1 MKKNTNR
8 KSEDIKRFNPTAES
22 GLDSA
27 SVSYMQSIGKV
38 NIAKSPTNKSYTKI
52 ILGNIFT
59 FFNILMFAIAGL
71 LLFLVGPKVV
81 TNLMFLLIIVC
92 NLLIG
97 TIQEC
102 KSKHTIEKLKL
113 LNDSKIKARRD
124 GKEVELLPTEI
135 VLDDVVILTAG
146 DQIPADCVVLEDQ
159 ILEVNESLLTGESIP
174 VKKTKGDMVFA
185 GSFVV
190 AGSLAVRV
198 DKVGNDTYIS
208 SIENKAKVSKQPKSR
223 LMIAISKIIR
233 NMTIIA
239 IPLAVFVAI
248 YEFVYG
254 LLNNSQTNPLPIY
267 PAFWGDNSI
276 FSNATFYSGVT
287 IAYMIPCGMA
297 LLASVAMATG
307 VVKLAQNKTLAQDL
321 YSVESLSRVNTLC
334 LDKTGTLTDGSM
346 TLEETII
353 LDKSY
358 NEESLDR
365 LMSSYLDAFNE
376 ANQTSTALLNKFG
389 KLVERIDDYGQKNS
403 SNAFRKKFKNLD
415 QLKVNDRIHF
425 SSARKYSAVEFEGLG
440 WFVMGAPEY
449 ITKDQAILAKV
460 NEYAQS
466 GLRVIVLAKVNG
478 VVIKDK
484 PVPADNTLVAMHIL
498 SDTIRPEVKDTMLW
512 FRENDVDIKVISGD
526 NIGTVSY
533 IAKQSGI
540 ANWDK
545 VVDMSKVTDKDN
557 LEELVMNN
565 AIFGRVTPD
574 QKADI
579 IAILKKNNRIVGV
592 TGDGLNDLLA
602 FKQADCSIALAN
614 GAAATKNVANLVLL
628 DSNFSN
634 MKEAVFQGRRV
645 VNNIQRSSSLFV
657 MKDYLWFFI
666 TIFPMLI
673 ALPHMIQPTV
683 MSLVNIFITGIASLF
698 VALEPD
704 KTRVKGNFYKNVTK
718 RALLSG
724 FYMFIPVAVALLY
737 VLFSQIAINQGL
749 TVDILQSV
757 LATKFVNGE
766 IVSFG
771 WIPTM
776 ALCVTIG
783 GFIIFFN
790 NCRPF
795 TTFRKI
801 LYSLT
806 LVVVLFI
813 LWLAPEFFIISGT
826 EMVNE
831 CGGFLKIFPYIFTH
845 IVPNLTLTLFKT
857 MTLEQIIF
865 VGAYAVLAF
874 PLYLLNEKFMGLLLE
889 KTLFAKREYK
899 DE

>member
-1 MKKNTNR
+1 MKKNINR
-8 KSEDIKRFNPTAES
+8 HNEDIKRFNPSVEQ
-22 GLDSA
+22 GLDDA
-27 SVSYMQSIGKV
+27 SVSYMQSMGKV
-38 NIAKSPTNKSYTKI
+38 NIAKSPTNKSYSRI
-52 ILGNIFT
+52 IFGNIFT

-71 LLFLVGPKVV
+71 LLFMVGPRVV
-81 TNLMFLLIIVC
+81 TNLMFLGIIIC

-113 LNDSKIKARRD
+113 LNDSKIKVRRNSQ
-124 GKEVELLPTEI
+124 EVELLPTEI
-135 VLDDVVILTAG
+135 VLDDVVILSAG
-146 DQIPADCVVLEDQ
+146 DQIPADCVVLEEGV
-159 ILEVNESLLTGESIP
+159 LEVNESLLTGESIP
-174 VKKTKGDMVFA
+174 VKKSKGDMVFA

-233 NMTIIA
+233 NMTLIA

-254 LLNNSQTNPLPIY
+254 ILNNPKGLPIVS
-267 PAFWGDNSI
+267 PVWGEESI

-287 IAYMIPCGMA
+287 VAYMIPCGMA

-403 SNAFRKKFKNLD
+403 SNAFRKKFKNAD
-415 QLKVNDRIHF
+415 QLRINDRIHF

-440 WFVMGAPEY
+440 WFVMGAPEF
-449 ITKDQAILAKV
+449 ITKDQEILDKV

-545 VVDMSKVTDKDN
+545 VVDMSKVSEQDN
-557 LEELVMNN
+557 LEEIVMNN
-565 AIFGRVTPD
+565 AIFGRVSPD

-673 ALPHMIQPTV
+673 ALPHLIQPTV

-718 RALLSG
+718 RAILSG
-724 FYMFIPVAVALLY
+724 FYMFIPVAICLLY
-737 VLFSQIAINQGL
+737 VLFSQIARAQTFDVN
-749 TVDILQSV
+749 S
-757 LATKFVNGE
+757 LATVFDETTHE
-766 IVSFG
+766 ITSIE

-801 LYSLT
+801 LYFAT
-806 LVVVLFI
+806 LVLVIFI
-813 LWLAPEFFIISGT
+813 LWLAPEFFIVSGT

-831 CGGFLKIFPYIFTH
+831 AGGFLKIFPYIFSH
-845 IVPNLTLTLFKT
+845 ILPNLTLTLFRT

-865 VGAYAVLAF
+865 VGAYAILAV
-874 PLYLLNEKFMGLLLE
+874 PLYLLNEKIGGKFLDL
-889 KTLFAKREYK
+889 TLFAKREYK

>member
-1 MKKNTNR
+1 MKKNANR
-8 KSEDIKRFNPTAES
+8 KSEDIKRFNPTVEQ

-27 SVSYMQSIGKV
+27 SVTYMQNIGKV

-71 LLFLVGPKVV
+71 LLYMVGPKVV
-81 TNLMFLLIIVC
+81 TNLMFLGIIIC

-135 VLDDVVILTAG
+135 VLDDIVILTAG
-146 DQIPADCVVLEDQ
+146 DQIPADCEVLEEQ
-159 ILEVNESLLTGESIP
+159 ILEVNESLLTGESVP

-190 AGSLAVRV
+190 AGSIAVRV

-233 NMTIIA
+233 NMTFIA

-254 LLNNSQTNPLPIY
+254 ILNNTRGLPIVA
-267 PAFWGDNSI
+267 PVWGEESI

-358 NEESLDR
+358 SEESLDR

-449 ITKDQAILAKV
+449 ITKDQEVLNKV

-545 VVDMSKVTDKDN
+545 VVDMSKVTEQDN
-557 LEELVMNN
+557 LEELVLNN

-574 QKADI
+574 QKAEI

-666 TIFPMLI
+666 TLLPMMI
-673 ALPHMIQPTV
+673 GLPHMIQPTV
-683 MSLVNIFITGIASLF
+683 MSLVNIFITGIASVF

-718 RALLSG
+718 RAILSG
-724 FYMFIPVAVALLY
+724 FYMFIPVAICLLY
-737 VLFSQIAINQGL
+737 VLFSQIARTQTFDVN
-749 TVDILQSV
+749 S
-757 LATKFVNGE
+757 LATVFDENTHE
-766 IVSFG
+766 IVSIG

-826 EMVNE
+826 EMVKE
-831 CGGFLKIFPYIFTH
+831 AGGFIKIFPYIFTH
-845 IVPNLTLTLFKT
+845 IIPNLTLTLFRT

-874 PLYLLNEKFMGLLLE
+874 PIYLLNEKVTGLLLE

>member
-8 KSEDIKRFNPTAES
+8 KNEDIKRFNPTAES
-22 GLDSA
+22 GLDSE
-27 SVSYMQSIGKV
+27 SVIYMQSVGKV

-71 LLFLVGPKVV
+71 LLYMVGPKVV
-81 TNLMFLLIIVC
+81 TNLMFLGIIVC

-124 GKEVELLPTEI
+124 GREVELLPTEI

-146 DQIPADCVVLEDQ
+146 DQIPADCIVLDEQ
-159 ILEVNESLLTGESIP
+159 ILEVNESLLTGESVP
-174 VKKTKGDMVFA
+174 VKKTKGDTVYA

-233 NMTIIA
+233 NMTLIA

-254 LLNNSQTNPLPIY
+254 ILNNTKGLPITAPY
-267 PAFWGDNSI
+267 WGAESI

-346 TLEETII
+346 TLEETVI

-389 KLVERIDDYGQKNS
+389 KLVERIDDYGQRNS
-403 SNAFRKKFKNLD
+403 SNAFRKKFKNID
-415 QLKVNDRIHF
+415 QLRVNDRIHF

-440 WFVMGAPEY
+440 WFVMGAPEF
-449 ITKDQAILAKV
+449 ITKDKEILNKV

-478 VVIKDK
+478 AVIKDK
-484 PVPADNTLVAMHIL
+484 PVPSDVTLVAMHIL

-545 VVDMSKVTDKDN
+545 VVDMSKVTEQDN
-557 LEELVMNN
+557 LEELVLNN

-574 QKADI
+574 QKAEI

-666 TIFPMLI
+666 TLLPMMI
-673 ALPHMIQPTV
+673 GLPHMIQPTV

-704 KTRVKGNFYKNVTK
+704 RTRVTGNFYKNVTK
-718 RALLSG
+718 RAIMSG
-724 FYMFIPVAVALLY
+724 FYMFIPVAICLLY
-737 VLFSQIAINQGL
+737 VLFSQIAR
-749 TVDILQSV
+749 TQSFDV
-757 LATKFVNGE
+757 NSLATTFDPTTHE
-766 IVSFG
+766 IISIG

-783 GFIIFFN
+783 GFIIFFK

-795 TTFRKI
+795 TTFRKF
-801 LYSLT
+801 LYIIT
-806 LVVVLFI
+806 LAVVLFV
-813 LWLAPEFFIISGT
+813 LWLAPEFFIVSGT

-831 CGGFLKIFPYIFTH
+831 AGGFLKIFPYIFTH
-845 IVPNLTLTLFKT
+845 IVPNLTLSLFRT
-857 MTLEQIIF
+857 MTLEQMIF
-865 VGAYAVLAF
+865 VGAYAIAAV
-874 PLYLLNEKFMGLLLE
+874 PLYLLNEKVGGKFLDL
-889 KTLFAKREYK
+889 TLFSKREYK

>member
-1 MKKNTNR
+1 MKKNNNR
-8 KSEDIKRFNPTAES
+8 KSEDIKRFNPSVEQ

-27 SVSYMQSIGKV
+27 SVTYMQNIGKV
-38 NIAKSPTNKSYTKI
+38 NIAKSPTNKSYSRI

-71 LLFLVGPKVV
+71 LLFMVGPKVV

-113 LNDSKIKARRD
+113 LNDSKIKVRRD
-124 GKEVELLPTEI
+124 GKEVEVLPSEI
-135 VLDDVVILTAG
+135 VLDDVVILSAG
-146 DQIPADCVVLEDQ
+146 DQIPADCVVLEEAV
-159 ILEVNESLLTGESIP
+159 LEVNESLLTGESVP

-233 NMTIIA
+233 NMTFIA

-254 LLNNSQTNPLPIY
+254 ILNNTRGLPIVA
-267 PAFWGDNSI
+267 PVWGEESI

-358 NEESLDR
+358 SEESLDR

-449 ITKDQAILAKV
+449 ITKDQEVLNKV

-545 VVDMSKVTDKDN
+545 VVDMSKVTEQDN
-557 LEELVMNN
+557 LEELVLNN

-574 QKADI
+574 QKAEI

-666 TIFPMLI
+666 TILPMLI
-673 ALPHMIQPTV
+673 GLPHMIQPTV

-718 RALLSG
+718 RAILSG
-724 FYMFIPVAVALLY
+724 FYMFIPVAICLLY
-737 VLFSQIAINQGL
+737 VLFSQIARTQTFDVN
-749 TVDILQSV
+749 S
-757 LATKFVNGE
+757 LATVFDETTHE
-766 IVSFG
+766 ITSIE

-801 LYSLT
+801 LYFAT
-806 LVVVLFI
+806 LVLVIFI
-813 LWLAPEFFIISGT
+813 LWLAPEFFIVSGT
-826 EMVNE
+826 EMVKE
-831 CGGFLKIFPYIFTH
+831 AGGFLMIIPYIFKH
-845 IVPNLTLTLFKT
+845 ILPNLTLTLFRT

>member
-8 KSEDIKRFNPTAES
+8 KNEDIKRFNPTAES

-27 SVSYMQSIGKV
+27 SVAYMQSVGKV

-52 ILGNIFT
+52 VLGNIFT

-71 LLFLVGPKVV
+71 LLLLVGPKVV
-81 TNLMFLLIIVC
+81 TNLMFLGIIVC

-113 LNDSKIKARRD
+113 LNDSKIKVRRD

-146 DQIPADCVVLEDQ
+146 DQIPADCIVLDEQ
-159 ILEVNESLLTGESIP
+159 ILEVNESLLTGESVP
-174 VKKTKGDMVFA
+174 VKKTKGDTVFA

-190 AGSLAVRV
+190 AGFLAVRV

-233 NMTIIA
+233 NMTLIA

-254 LLNNSQTNPLPIY
+254 LLNNTEGLSILPTT
-267 PAFWGDNSI
+267 WGQKTI
-276 FSNATFYSGVT
+276 FSEATFYSGVT

-334 LDKTGTLTDGSM
+334 LDKTGSLTDGSM

-389 KLVERIDDYGQKNS
+389 KLVERIDDYGQRNS

-440 WFVMGAPEY
+440 WFVMGAPEF
-449 ITKDQAILAKV
+449 ITKDQEILNKV
-460 NEYAQS
+460 NEYAQN
-466 GLRVIVLAKVNG
+466 GLRVIVLAKANTP
-478 VVIKDK
+478 VIKDK
-484 PVPADNTLVAMHIL
+484 PVPSDVTLVAMHIL

-545 VVDMSKVTDKDN
+545 IVDMSKVTEQDN
-557 LEELVMNN
+557 LEELVLNN

-574 QKADI
+574 QKAEI

-666 TIFPMLI
+666 TLLPMMI
-673 ALPHMIQPTV
+673 GLPHMIQPTV

-704 KTRVKGNFYKNVTK
+704 RTRVTGNFYKNVTK
-718 RALLSG
+718 RAILSG
-724 FYMFIPVAVALLY
+724 FYMFIPVAICLLY
-737 VLFSQIAINQGL
+737 VLFSQVIRTQ
-749 TVDILQSV
+749 TFDVKS
-757 LATKFVNGE
+757 LATVFDINTHE
-766 IVSFG
+766 IISIG

-776 ALCVTIG
+776 ALCVTIS
-783 GFIIFFN
+783 GFIIFFK

-795 TTFRKI
+795 TTFRKF
-801 LYSLT
+801 LYIIT
-806 LVVVLFI
+806 LAVVLFI
-813 LWLAPEFFIISGT
+813 LWLAPEFFIVSGT

-831 CGGFLKIFPYIFTH
+831 VGGFLKIFPYIFSH
-845 IVPNLTLTLFKT
+845 IVPNLTLSLFKT

-865 VGAYAVLAF
+865 VGAHALVAV
-874 PLYLLNEKFMGLLLE
+874 PLYLLNEKFGGKLLDL
-889 KTLFAKREYK
+889 TLFSKREYK

>member
-1 MKKNTNR
+1 MKTNKNHHV
-8 KSEDIKRFNPTAES
+8 DIQRFNPSIEQ
-22 GLDSA
+22 GLTNAD
-27 SVSYMQSIGKV
+27 VTYMQSVGKI

-59 FFNILMFAIAGL
+59 FFNILMFIIAGL
-71 LLFLVGPKVV
+71 LLLLVGPQVA
-81 TNLMFLLIIVC
+81 TNLLFLVIIVC

-113 LNDSKIKARRD
+113 LNDSKIKVRRD
-124 GKEVELLPTEI
+124 GKEVDLLPTEI

-146 DQIPADCVVLEDQ
+146 DQIPADCVILEEQ
-159 ILEVNESLLTGESIP
+159 IIEVNESLLTGESVP

-239 IPLAVFVAI
+239 IPLAVLVGI
-248 YEFVYG
+248 YEFVYNIIKPDP
-254 LLNNSQTNPLPIY
+254 LHPLPIF
-267 PAFWGDNSI
+267 PSFWGEESV
-276 FSNATFYSGVT
+276 FSTATFYSGVT
-287 IAYMIPCGMA
+287 IAYMIPYGMA

-307 VVKLAQNKTLAQDL
+307 VVKLAQKKTLAQDL

-353 LDKSY
+353 LDKSFT
-358 NEESLDR
+358 NESLDR
-365 LMSSYLDAFNE
+365 LMSSYLNAFNE

-389 KLVERIDDYGQKNS
+389 KLTERIDDYGQHNS
-403 SNAFRKKFKNLD
+403 SNAFRKSFKSKD
-415 QLKVNDRIHF
+415 QLKVRDRIHF
-425 SSARKYSAVEFEGLG
+425 SSARKYSAVEFEDLG

-449 ITKDQAILAKV
+449 ITKDQKILDKV
-460 NEYAQS
+460 SEYAQQ
-466 GLRVIVLAKVNG
+466 GLRVIVLAKVNCP
-478 VVIKDK
+478 VIKDK
-484 PVPADNTLVAMHIL
+484 PVPADVTLVAMHIL
-498 SDTIRPEVKDTMLW
+498 SDTIRPEVKDTMIW

-545 VVDMSKVTDKDN
+545 VVDMSKVTEQDD
-557 LEELVMNN
+557 LEELVLNN

-574 QKADI
+574 QKAEI

-628 DSNFSN
+628 DSNFAN

-657 MKDYLWFFI
+657 MKDYMWLFV

-673 ALPHMIQPTV
+673 GLPHLIQPTV

-698 VALEPD
+698 VAFEPD

-724 FYMFIPVAVALLY
+724 FYMFIPVGVALLY
-737 VLFSQIAINQGL
+737 VLFSQI
-749 TVDILQSV
+749 VM
-757 LATKFVNGE
+757 TKAFDVNSLKTTFENGE

-776 ALCVTIG
+776 ALCVAIF

-795 TTFRKI
+795 TKFRKI
-801 LYSLT
+801 LYFSILG
-806 LVVVLFI
+806 LVLLI

-826 EMVNE
+826 EMLYE
-831 CGGFLKIFPYIFTH
+831 AGGLLKVPSYMISH
-845 IVPNLTLTLFKT
+845 IPNNITLGLFRT

-865 VGAYAVLAF
+865 VGAFAVLAF
-874 PLYLLNEKFMGLLLE
+874 PIYLLNEKFTGKVLE
-889 KTLFAKREYK
+889 LTLFAKREYK

>member
-1 MKKNTNR
+1 MKKNTSR
-8 KSEDIKRFNPTAES
+8 KNENIKRFNPTAES

-27 SVSYMQSIGKV
+27 SVAYMQSVGKV

-52 ILGNIFT
+52 VLGNIFT

-71 LLFLVGPKVV
+71 LLLLVGPKVV
-81 TNLMFLLIIVC
+81 TNLMFLGIIVC

-146 DQIPADCVVLEDQ
+146 DQIPADCIVLDEQ
-159 ILEVNESLLTGESIP
+159 ILEVNESLLTGESVP
-174 VKKTKGDMVFA
+174 VKKTKGDTVFA

-233 NMTIIA
+233 NMTLIA

-254 LLNNSQTNPLPIY
+254 LLNNTEGLSILPTT
-267 PAFWGDNSI
+267 WGQKTI
-276 FSNATFYSGVT
+276 FSEATFYSGVT

-389 KLVERIDDYGQKNS
+389 KLVERIDDYGQRNS

-440 WFVMGAPEY
+440 WFVMGAPEF
-449 ITKDQAILAKV
+449 ITKDQEILNKV

-484 PVPADNTLVAMHIL
+484 PVPSDVTLVAMHIL

-545 VVDMSKVTDKDN
+545 IVDMSKVTEQDN
-557 LEELVMNN
+557 LEELVLNN

-574 QKADI
+574 QKAEI

-666 TIFPMLI
+666 TLLPMMI
-673 ALPHMIQPTV
+673 GLPHMIQPTV

-704 KTRVKGNFYKNVTK
+704 RTRVTGNFYKNVTK
-718 RALLSG
+718 RAILSG
-724 FYMFIPVAVALLY
+724 FYMFIPVAICLLY
-737 VLFSQIAINQGL
+737 VLFSQVIRTQ
-749 TVDILQSV
+749 TFDVKS
-757 LATKFVNGE
+757 LATVFDINTHE
-766 IVSFG
+766 IISIG

-776 ALCVTIG
+776 ALCVTIS
-783 GFIIFFN
+783 GFIIFFK

-795 TTFRKI
+795 TTFRKF
-801 LYSLT
+801 LYIIT
-806 LVVVLFI
+806 LAVVLFI
-813 LWLAPEFFIISGT
+813 LWLAPEFFIVSGT

-831 CGGFLKIFPYIFTH
+831 VGGFLKIFPYIFSH
-845 IVPNLTLTLFKT
+845 IVPNLTLSLFKT

-865 VGAYAVLAF
+865 VGVHALAAV
-874 PLYLLNEKFMGLLLE
+874 PLYLLNEKFGGKLLDL
-889 KTLFAKREYK
+889 TLFAKREYK

>member
-1 MKKNTNR
+1 MKKNTSR
-8 KSEDIKRFNPTAES
+8 KNEDIKRFNPTAES

-27 SVSYMQSIGKV
+27 SVAYMQSVGKV
-38 NIAKSPTNKSYTKI
+38 NIAKSPTNKSYSKI
-52 ILGNIFT
+52 VLGNIFT

-71 LLFLVGPKVV
+71 LLLLVGPKVV
-81 TNLMFLLIIVC
+81 TNLMFLGIIVC

-113 LNDSKIKARRD
+113 LNDSKIKVRRD

-146 DQIPADCVVLEDQ
+146 DQIPADCIVLDEQ
-159 ILEVNESLLTGESIP
+159 ILEVNESLLTGESVP
-174 VKKTKGDMVFA
+174 VKKTKGDTVFA

-233 NMTIIA
+233 NMTLIA
-239 IPLAVFVAI
+239 IPLAIFVAI

-254 LLNNSQTNPLPIY
+254 LLNNTEGLSILPTT
-267 PAFWGDNSI
+267 WGQKTI
-276 FSNATFYSGVT
+276 FSEATFYSGVT

-389 KLVERIDDYGQKNS
+389 KLVERIDDYGQRNS

-440 WFVMGAPEY
+440 WFVMGAPEF
-449 ITKDQAILAKV
+449 ITKDQEILNKV
-460 NEYAQS
+460 NEYAKS
-466 GLRVIVLAKVNG
+466 GLRVIVLAKANAP
-478 VVIKDK
+478 VIKDK
-484 PVPADNTLVAMHIL
+484 PVPSDVTLVAMHIL

-545 VVDMSKVTDKDN
+545 IVDMSKVTEQDS
-557 LEELVMNN
+557 LEELVLNN

-574 QKADI
+574 QKAEI

-666 TIFPMLI
+666 TLLPMMI
-673 ALPHMIQPTV
+673 GLPHMIQPTV

-704 KTRVKGNFYKNVTK
+704 RTRVTGNFYKNVTK
-718 RALLSG
+718 RAILSG
-724 FYMFIPVAVALLY
+724 FYMFIPVAICLLY
-737 VLFSQIAINQGL
+737 VLFSQVIRTQ
-749 TVDILQSV
+749 TFDVKS
-757 LATKFVNGE
+757 LATVFDINTHE
-766 IVSFG
+766 IISIG

-776 ALCVTIG
+776 ALCVTIS
-783 GFIIFFN
+783 GFIIFFK

-795 TTFRKI
+795 TTFRKF
-801 LYSLT
+801 LYIIT
-806 LVVVLFI
+806 LAVVLFI
-813 LWLAPEFFIISGT
+813 LWLAPEFFIVSGT

-831 CGGFLKIFPYIFTH
+831 VGGFLKIFPYIFSH
-845 IVPNLTLTLFKT
+845 IVPNLTLSLFRT

-865 VGAYAVLAF
+865 VGAYAVIAV
-874 PLYLLNEKFMGLLLE
+874 PLYLLNEKFGGKLLDL
-889 KTLFAKREYK
+889 TLFAKREYK

>member
-1 MKKNTNR
+1 MKKNKNH
-8 KSEDIKRFNPTAES
+8 DIELKRFNPTVEQ
-22 GLDSA
+22 GLNSND
-27 SVSYMQSIGKV
+27 VSYMQSAGKV
-38 NIAKSPTNKSYTKI
+38 NIAKNPTNKSYSRI

-71 LLFLVGPKVV
+71 LLLMVGPKVA
-81 TNLMFLLIIVC
+81 TNLMFLGIIVC

-113 LNDSKIKARRD
+113 LNDSKIKVRRD
-124 GKEVELLPTEI
+124 GKDTDLLPTEI

-146 DQIPADCVVLEDQ
+146 DQIPADCVVLEEQ
-159 ILEVNESLLTGESIP
+159 VLEVNESLLTGESVP

-198 DKVGNDTYIS
+198 DKVGNDTYIA

-239 IPLAVFVAI
+239 IPLAIFVGV

-254 LLNNSQTNPLPIY
+254 INNNNPAEPLPLF
-267 PAFWGDNSI
+267 PVFWGQKSI

-307 VVKLAQNKTLAQDL
+307 VVKLAQKKTLAQDL

-346 TLEETII
+346 TLEQTVI

-358 NEESLDR
+358 NEDSLDR
-365 LMSSYLDAFNE
+365 LMSSYLNAFNE

-403 SNAFRKKFKNLD
+403 SNAFRKAFKNKD
-415 QLKVNDRIHF
+415 QLKVKDRIHF
-425 SSARKYSAVEFEGLG
+425 SSARKYSAVEFEELG

-449 ITKDQAILAKV
+449 ITKDQEVLAKV

-466 GLRVIVLAKVNG
+466 GLRVIVLAKVN
-478 VVIKDK
+478 VPVIKDK

-545 VVDMSKVTDKDN
+545 VVDMSKVTPNDN
-557 LEELVMNN
+557 LEEIVLNN

-579 IAILKKNNRIVGV
+579 IAILKKNDRIVGV

-666 TIFPMLI
+666 TLLPMMI
-673 ALPHMIQPTV
+673 GLPHMIQPTV

-718 RALLSG
+718 RAILSG
-724 FYMFIPVAVALLY
+724 FYMFIPVALGLLY
-737 VLFSQIAINQGL
+737 VLFSQVAFK
-749 TVDILQSV
+749 QSFDV
-757 LATKFVNGE
+757 NSLATTFENGE
-766 IVSFG
+766 IVKIG

-776 ALCVTIG
+776 SLCVAIG

-795 TTFRKI
+795 TTFRKV
-801 LYSLT
+801 LYVSILT
-806 LVVVLFI
+806 LVLII
-813 LWLAPEFFIISGT
+813 LWLIPEFFIISGT
-826 EMVNE
+826 EMLDE
-831 CGGFLKIFPYIFTH
+831 AGGVLKIIPYMVRH
-845 IVPNLTLTLFKT
+845 IVPNMTLTLFKT

-865 VGAYAVLAF
+865 VGAYALLAF
-874 PLYLLNEKFMGLLLE
+874 PIYLLNEKFTGLLLE